1 MKEFRLFCIRTASL
15 KIIKHITKK
24 VAIFGGSFNPVHNA
38 HIHVGKYVAANEDV
52 DEVWVML
59 SPQSPFKQ
67 DKTMLPDETRLALL
81 KKSFKGIKNLKVSD
95 FELKLPTP
103 SYTFKTLLSL
113 QEAYSNYTFSLI
125 FGIDIL
131 DHFLQWQNA
140 VQIIENHKLFAYLRP
155 GYEDDLDLVLS
166 KLEAGYNSIKKKE
179 APDLFDQLKIINGPL
194 VDISSTEIWEKVKNK
209 EDFSSLVPSPVYDY
223 LNKFAI

>member
-1 MKEFRLFCIRTASL
+1 M
-15 KIIKHITKK
+15 KHITKK

-113 QEAYSNYTFSLI
+113 QDAYSNYTFSLI

-179 APDLFDQLKIINGPL
+179 APELFDQLKIINGPL

-209 EDFSSLVPSPVYDY
+209 EDFSNLVPSPVYDY
-223 LNKFAI
+223 LNKITI

>member
-1 MKEFRLFCIRTASL
+1 M
-15 KIIKHITKK
+15 
-24 VAIFGGSFNPVHNA
+24 
-38 HIHVGKYVAANEDV
+38 AANENV

-67 DKTMLPDETRLALL
+67 DKTMLPDETRLELL
-81 KKSFKGIKNLKVSD
+81 NKSFAGIKNLKVSD
-95 FELKLPTP
+95 FELNLPTP
-103 SYTFKTLLSL
+103 SYTFKTLSSL
-113 QEAYSNYTFSLI
+113 KESYPAYTFSLI

-131 DHFLQWQNA
+131 EHFLNWQNA

-166 KLEAGYNSIKKKE
+166 KLEAGYNSIKKKA

-194 VDISSTEIWEKVKNK
+194 VDISSTEIWEKVRNK
-209 EDFSSLVPSPVYDY
+209 EDFSALVPNPVYDY
-223 LNKFAI
+223 LNKITI

>member
-1 MKEFRLFCIRTASL
+1 
-15 KIIKHITKK
+15 
-24 VAIFGGSFNPVHNA
+24 
-38 HIHVGKYVAANEDV
+38 
-52 DEVWVML
+52 ML

-155 GYEDDLDLVLS
+155 GYEDDLDLVLC

-179 APDLFDQLKIINGPL
+179 APDIFDQLKIINGPL

-209 EDFSSLVPSPVYDY
+209 EDFSNLVPSPVYDY
-223 LNKFAI
+223 LNKITI

>member
-1 MKEFRLFCIRTASL
+1 
-15 KIIKHITKK
+15 
-24 VAIFGGSFNPVHNA
+24 
-38 HIHVGKYVAANEDV
+38 
-52 DEVWVML
+52 ML

-113 QEAYSNYTFSLI
+113 QDAYSNYTFSLI

-223 LNKFAI
+223 LNKIAI